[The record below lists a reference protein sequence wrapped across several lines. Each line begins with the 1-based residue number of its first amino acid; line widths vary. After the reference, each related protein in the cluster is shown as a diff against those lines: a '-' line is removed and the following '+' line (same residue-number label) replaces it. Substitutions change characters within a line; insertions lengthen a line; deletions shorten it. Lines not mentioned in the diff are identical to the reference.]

1 MNLSRV
7 PGCCPVTRLVAFA
20 LVSVLGL
27 GALLVGCSRHS
38 DNGAGDSGTLKV
50 AYLGLT
56 CEGPIYAAYENGYFK
71 DEGLD
76 VELVKTDWDNLRDG
90 LGTGRFD
97 ATQHLSIFL
106 LKPIERDVDLKL
118 TGGTH
123 TGCLRLQ
130 AGIDTDI
137 KTVEDLKGKRIA
149 VAVNGN
155 PPMLFA
161 SRVFTDH
168 HLDPNKDAKWL
179 VFPNDAMEPALD
191 SKQVDAVASAEPI
204 GTILLAHGKVRNIA
218 DQAVDKPYAD
228 EYCCVTVVS
237 GKLAREDPAKAAK
250 VTRALLRGAKWVS
263 LNQKAAAHLGVAKK
277 YIAAS
282 EEINAQAIG
291 KLNYEP
297 GVTRA
302 LRDILTAAEAMHKG
316 GLLKPSTDPKELVQ
330 RAWLDLDGVSDE
342 WLKGV
347 KVEKVAGGGRPRD
360 LGVAGFAALFDGN
373 PANCRDFQFCPCDG
387 W

>member
-1 MNLSRV
+1 
-7 PGCCPVTRLVAFA
+7 VAFA

-27 GALLVGCSRHS
+27 GGLLVGCSRHS
-38 DNGAGDSGTLKV
+38 DGGAGDSGTLKV

-97 ATQHLSIFL
+97 ATQHLTSFL
-106 LKPIERDVDLKL
+106 LLAIDRSVDLRL

-123 TGCLRLQ
+123 TGCLRIQ
-130 AGIDTDI
+130 AGVNTNI

-155 PPMLFA
+155 PPFMFA
-161 SRVFTDH
+161 NRVLTDH
-168 HLDPNKDAKWL
+168 HLDPNKDIQWL
-179 VFPNDAMEPALD
+179 VFPNDAMPLALED
-191 SKQVDAVASAEPI
+191 KKVDAVATAEPI
-204 GTILLAHGKVRNIA
+204 GTFLLAKGLVRNIA

-237 GKLAREDPAKAAK
+237 GELARKDPAKAAK
-250 VTRALLRGAKWVS
+250 VTRALLRGAKWVNA
-263 LNQKAAAHLGVAKK
+263 NQKAAARLGVSKK
-277 YIAAS
+277 YISAS
-282 EEINAQAIG
+282 EEINAQAIS

-297 GVTRA
+297 GVAQAR
-302 LRDILTAAEAMHKG
+302 RDILTAAEAMQQG
-316 GLLKPSTDPKELVQ
+316 GFLKRSSDPQELVQ
-330 RAWLDLDGVSDE
+330 RAWLDLDGVTDD
-342 WLKGV
+342 WIKGV
-347 KVEKVAGGGRPRD
+347 SVQKVAGGGRPRD
-360 LGVAGFAALFDGN
+360 LGVAGFAALFEGN
-373 PANCRDFQFCPCDG
+373 AANCRDFQFCPCEG